1 MKRSFSG
8 SFIEIIVVITIFVN
22 LLAGVVTSN
31 EAWASID
38 MTSISL
44 YTLSDDT
51 IKMVKKDE
59 ASIIKKYLNNGGKW
73 TIESDSSVN
82 VSRSTINSKMLS
94 KLVEIDASDK
104 ISSPSDIKDYGFTKK
119 NEEITGSTNNI
130 IVTDSNGKN
139 YEIYF
144 GSVNP
149 YDSTLYY
156 MMVKGDDNVY
166 TVSSDLNESHS

>member
-1 MKRSFSG
+1 MWKRKINMKL
-8 SFIEIIVVITIFVN
+8 T
-22 LLAGVVTSN
+22 
-31 EAWASID
+31 
-38 MTSISL
+38 
-44 YTLSDDT
+44 
-51 IKMVKKDE
+51 
-59 ASIIKKYLNNGGKW
+59 NNGGKW

-82 VSRSTINSKMLS
+82 VSRSTINSEMLS
-94 KLVEIDASDK
+94 KLVEMDASDK
-104 ISSPSDIKDYGFTKK
+104 ISSPSDIKYYGFTKK

-130 IVTDSNGKN
+130 TVTDSNGKN